1 MAVTLAWGGANIAAK
16 EIKPNPGL
24 VLKAI
29 ASVPWGER
37 TLLRFYKR
45 VYNRFFPRS
54 RATTVFGAS
63 FDCEAHDLIQASI
76 LHFGLWEP
84 HMTALMKHLI
94 EPDTVI
100 VDIGANIGYYSL
112 MFSQL
117 AGQDGKVIA
126 IEALPRLAEYV
137 RENSARNGATNIDVR
152 SCAVAR
158 EVGELTI
165 YEGPQTNIGM
175 TSLLPGDHRTGGAKV
190 KAMPLHHVLSAA
202 ECADCSFIKIDIEG
216 AEVPVL
222 HQFLDQLDRFT
233 RRPTLSVEA
242 TPADDGEWTALFDR
256 FVACGYVPIRMFNSY
271 DWLDSLHY
279 EDKPLEIIHS
289 LPREQSDLLMVH
301 PDNTRAFATAMD
313 LVLGKKPE

>member
-1 MAVTLAWGGANIAAK
+1 MDGQAPQPLIQNTKNRTLDVFLICRESAQEKTSWLTRLTSSFAHDSHVTTERQEGDVAVTLAWGGANIAAK
-16 EIKPNPGL
+16 EIRPNPGL

-117 AGQDGKVIA
+117 AGHDGKVIA

-152 SCAVAR
+152 SA
-158 EVGELTI
+158 
-165 YEGPQTNIGM
+165 PW
-175 TSLLPGDHRTGGAKV
+175 PAK
-190 KAMPLHHVLSAA
+190 
-202 ECADCSFIKIDIEG
+202 
-216 AEVPVL
+216 
-222 HQFLDQLDRFT
+222 
-233 RRPTLSVEA
+233 
-242 TPADDGEWTALFDR
+242 
-256 FVACGYVPIRMFNSY
+256 
-271 DWLDSLHY
+271 
-279 EDKPLEIIHS
+279 
-289 LPREQSDLLMVH
+289 
-301 PDNTRAFATAMD
+301 
-313 LVLGKKPE
+313 